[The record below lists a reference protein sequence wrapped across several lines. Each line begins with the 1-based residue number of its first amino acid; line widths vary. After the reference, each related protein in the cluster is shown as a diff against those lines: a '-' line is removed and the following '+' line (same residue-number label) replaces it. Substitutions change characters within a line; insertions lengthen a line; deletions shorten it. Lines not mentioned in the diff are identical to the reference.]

1 MYLGSGGEEL
11 NKASEEEEDKLVLR
25 KPTWSGTKVSN
36 AVKENQK

>member
-1 MYLGSGGEEL
+1 MYLGSAGEEL
-11 NKASEEEEDKLVLR
+11 NKASEEEDKLVLR